1 MQNANPRPKKFTGKG
16 VKNLFRNLEAEQA
29 RNGLNNKEAADILG
43 LSRVSYEKKKK
54 LGSFTLTEAKKLA
67 ARFGVSVDYLFET
80 QQGV

>member
-1 MQNANPRPKKFTGKG
+1 M
-16 VKNLFRNLEAEQA
+16 FRNLEAEQA

-67 ARFGVSVDYLFET
+67 KRFGVGVDYLFEDT
-80 QQGV
+80 DLKQA

>member
-1 MQNANPRPKKFTGKG
+1 M
-16 VKNLFRNLEAEQA
+16 FRNLEAEQA

-67 ARFGVSVDYLFET
+67 KRFGVSVDYLFEDT
-80 QQGV
+80 DHKQA